1 MAPELKSITCNRF
14 SNNSNSTDSKQD
26 PNVNFFPDNILSLN
40 TKYFFT
46 LLFYDKFLKVW
57 ISWNIFSTKS

>member
-46 LLFYDKFLKVW
+46 LSF
-57 ISWNIFSTKS
+57 

>member
-1 MAPELKSITCNRF
+1 MTPELKSMTCNPF

-26 PNVNFFPDNILSLN
+26 PNVNFFHDNILSLN

-46 LLFYDKFLKVW
+46 LSF
-57 ISWNIFSTKS
+57 